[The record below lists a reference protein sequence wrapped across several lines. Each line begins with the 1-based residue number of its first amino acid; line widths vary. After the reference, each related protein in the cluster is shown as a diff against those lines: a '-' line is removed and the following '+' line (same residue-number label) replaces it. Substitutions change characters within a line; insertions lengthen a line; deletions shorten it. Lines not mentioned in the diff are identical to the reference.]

1 MGEDLPLA
9 ARLAPFGGG
18 SSGGQ
23 DRAGATRKGS
33 EVRGSFCQPDVAR
46 APRRRWRGAAQLRRR
61 AERGQRPA
69 TDEWGLLRCRTTRSS
84 AGGRSAPSAMWP
96 PDSGASRR
104 RCRPSTVG
112 TTGRP
117 LRGGRRSCCRRRCDP
132 STAGVAARVARH
144 ATHAAADRSP
154 GAAGSTQERLAL
166 TMSTAIPPHGR
177 I

>member
-1 MGEDLPLA
+1 VGEEPTPGEVSGGA
-9 ARLAPFGGG
+9 ARGG
-18 SSGGQ
+18 SSGGR
-23 DRAGATRKGS
+23 DRAGAARTGS
-33 EVRGSFCQPDVAR
+33 QARGAFCQPDVAR

-84 AGGRSAPSAMWP
+84 ADGCSAPSAMLP

-112 TTGRP
+112 TTGRLP
-117 LRGGRRSCCRRRCDP
+117 RGGCRTCCRRRCDP

-144 ATHAAADRSP
+144 ATHAAAARAPAKAPKYSLV
-154 GAAGSTQERLAL
+154 R
-166 TMSTAIPPHGR
+166 
-177 I
+177 